1 MLFYEEWVYVRHDRP
16 GNRETREESFAKR
29 ISKIWRGSG
38 GRRSQLSHNP
48 RVDSRDST
56 RASKPYKAPSDWARI
71 EYRRDNHRPDPVNV
85 CSRDPN
91 SQVISQQLLVPHNG
105 ARPERPTTQLNP
117 SSQPGRSQ
125 HRRPNRPDASIR
137 NRPRSDAGNTDPLE
151 RQPRYA
157 CSDADGCR
165 LPCPSQATST
175 PRLNLRDE
183 RA

>member
-85 CSRDPN
+85 CSRESN
-91 SQVISQQLLVPHNG
+91 SQVISQQLLVTQHSALT
-105 ARPERPTTQLNP
+105 ARHTTQLNP
-117 SSQPGRSQ
+117 S
-125 HRRPNRPDASIR
+125 
-137 NRPRSDAGNTDPLE
+137 
-151 RQPRYA
+151 RQPR
-157 CSDADGCR
+157 
-165 LPCPSQATST
+165 ST
-175 PRLNLRDE
+175 QH
-183 RA
+183 